1 MEMKKLVLLALT
13 ALVAIPVFAQDE
25 ESNRVYTS
33 SSGKAFIELVDHIGY
48 GYHFIQ
54 SNDFTPA
61 WSGEWFLNLVK
72 FGIRPADVL
81 GIDLGID
88 IGMSNFSSTQNAF
101 TQVNQLIKATSF
113 DLFAEGS
120 LDRKRSGFNVYSL
133 NAPVILKGIFGKFEL
148 GAGAVASWNF
158 AGSTT
163 LSYRKDNVR
172 ANIEE
177 VKAKINPFTYG
188 FLASATLDD
197 FGVYFKYYPKS
208 SKLLPEGS
216 VDLSYMT
223 LGLVIGF

>member
-88 IGMSNFSSTQNAF
+88 MAVSNFSSTQNAF
-101 TQVNQLIKATSF
+101 TQVNQLIKKYEESKKM
-113 DLFAEGS
+113 L
-120 LDRKRSGFNVYSL
+120 KQFN
-133 NAPVILKGIFGKFEL
+133 KGKFGRYGGFGK
-148 GAGAVASWNF
+148 
-158 AGSTT
+158 
-163 LSYRKDNVR
+163 R
-172 ANIEE
+172 
-177 VKAKINPFTYG
+177 
-188 FLASATLDD
+188 
-197 FGVYFKYYPKS
+197 FGR
-208 SKLLPEGS
+208 
-216 VDLSYMT
+216 
-223 LGLVIGF
+223 